1 MVFDRS
7 EHEPEEW
14 DPEEEFTDP
23 EEEFTDPDSDS
34 LTIPRVSTEDAGSN
48 LRSDLRSEFG
58 ASADAETTVE
68 TDVSSDLLQAFWSI
82 VLVVNAAVLAFSVG
96 VLFLLFDGPST
107 NGFALVAGGV
117 VLSGFAVR
125 RYRNYRATSHE
136 DPPTTDDDTDTD
148 ANTDTG
154 ADTDTEPSTPGET
167 TSEPESKHRSPD
179 DPDRT

>member
-14 DPEEEFTDP
+14 DP

-34 LTIPRVSTEDAGSN
+34 LTIPRVSTEDAGSD
-48 LRSDLRSEFG
+48 LGSDLRSEFESPTDSEE
-58 ASADAETTVE
+58 AVE

-82 VLVVNAAVLAFSVG
+82 VLVVNAAVLAFSLG

-107 NGFALVAGGV
+107 NGFALVAGGL
-117 VLSGFAVR
+117 VLSGFAVY
-125 RYRNYRATSHE
+125 RYRSYRATNRE
-136 DPPTTDDDTDTD
+136 DPPTADNGASGSD
-148 ANTDTG
+148 
-154 ADTDTEPSTPGET
+154 ADTDTAPSAPGET
-167 TSEPESKHRSPD
+167 ASEPESEHRSPD